1 MMTLPRFLGIWLVM
15 MAVMMA
21 PSVYPA
27 VAIFAT
33 AAQSRREAGARPAP
47 LWAFL
52 AGYLLMWTAF
62 GVPVWLLLSTVPM
75 GMFGPRA
82 RGIALLAAGAW
93 QLSKWKSHCLGH
105 CRSPVFFLMHAWR
118 DGPAGALLTG
128 AHHGAYCVACC
139 WGLML
144 VLTVLGVMS
153 VAWMAVIAAVV
164 FAEKV
169 LPHGPRIGRVAGVAL
184 AAAGIVLFVRGM
196 H

>member
-1 MMTLPRFLGIWLVM
+1 MPGVRWRAWGAVAPGRMTKRPWRLMRLPRPAKTLTPLFNWPRIWTSWARGMLPK
-15 MAVMMA
+15 A
-21 PSVYPA
+21 S
-27 VAIFAT
+27 
-33 AAQSRREAGARPAP
+33 SLRPAP
-47 LWAFL
+47 
-52 AGYLLMWTAF
+52 G
-62 GVPVWLLLSTVPM
+62 
-75 GMFGPRA
+75 
-82 RGIALLAAGAW
+82 LAAGAW

-184 AAAGIVLFVRGM
+184 AAAWIVLFVRGM